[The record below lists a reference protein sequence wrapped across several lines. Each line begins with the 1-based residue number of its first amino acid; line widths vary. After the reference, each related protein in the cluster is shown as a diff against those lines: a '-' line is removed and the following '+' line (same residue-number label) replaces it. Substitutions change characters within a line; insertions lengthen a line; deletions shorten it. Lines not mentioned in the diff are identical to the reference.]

1 MATAPRGWPRALWV
15 LAVAGLALGG
25 CNDDG
30 RTLEPTSAT
39 MPPSEVPETSTSGE
53 ALGLRVSSPDVA
65 DGTELDPAFTC
76 DGGGGAPR
84 LVFSGAPPA
93 AAELAVAIVDLDA
106 DDRVH
111 FVASGL
117 PSSTTDLDPLQ
128 PPVDAVLGRSD
139 GDVLGWE
146 APCLAREDGTH
157 RFEIRLYAMAEPVGL
172 TPGLPG
178 ADAVDVLERASIDL
192 HRSTFTSSAAG

>member
-1 MATAPRGWPRALWV
+1 MAALLPSRALGC
-15 LAVAGLALGG
+15 LAVAVLALGG

-39 MPPSEVPETSTSGE
+39 MPPSSEVPATSTTGE

-65 DGTELDPAFTC
+65 DGAALEAAFTC
-76 DGGGGAPR
+76 DGEGRAPT

-106 DDRVH
+106 ADRVH
-111 FVASGL
+111 LAVSGL
-117 PSSTTDLDPLQ
+117 ASTTTDLDPLQ
-128 PPVDAVLGRSD
+128 PPPEAVLARSD

-146 APCLAREDGTH
+146 APCLQREDGTH

-172 TPGLPG
+172 TSGLPG
-178 ADAVDVLERASIDL
+178 PDAVALFDGASIDV
-192 HRSTFTSSAAG
+192 HRSTFTYAAAG